1 MSDTHKEIVPLN
13 LTVGREEAMGC
24 SEGESRWTGGVST
37 DDGRHHQEPQL
48 AGGGWA
54 SAVLRARS
62 LVRILQALERLVSE
76 AIHIQI
82 ACLQELLQYEI
93 QAAFD
98 ILDLRLQKKTLSLS
112 APPPPLPCITTGPA
126 ALEDSPKASKA
137 NKGKKGK
144 AKK

>member
-1 MSDTHKEIVPLN
+1 MSDTLKEIVTLN
-13 LTVGREEAMGC
+13 LTAGREEAMSC
-24 SEGESRWTGGVST
+24 SEGETWWTGGVST
-37 DDGRHHQEPQL
+37 EDGHQHEEPQL
-48 AGGGWA
+48 ARGGWA
-54 SAVLRARS
+54 LAVLQACS
-62 LVRILQALERLVSE
+62 LMHILQALERLVSE

-137 NKGKKGK
+137 NKGKKAK